1 MLGFADAFQVPFDAA
16 LVEGDD
22 VISYVSRDSSK
33 PGRGGE
39 LWTVHAT
46 PAYAERTL
54 TAAAT
59 AAAASGED
67 PRAALQSKTPELV
80 AAVSRLLAPWVPELP
95 PPDIAVAHRW
105 GAAFPSKPEGG
116 TPPAISEL
124 GGRFVAVGD
133 YLVGPR
139 VEGAVASAEAGARLL
154 IEACA

>member
-1 MLGFADAFQVPFDAA
+1 MLGFAGALGDVPFDAA

-22 VISYVSRDSSK
+22 VVSYVSRDSSK
-33 PGRGGE
+33 PGRSGE
-39 LWTVHAT
+39 LWTVYAT

-54 TAAAT
+54 TAAA
-59 AAAASGED
+59 AEED

-80 AAVSRLLAPWVPELP
+80 AAVSRLFSPWVPELP
-95 PPDIAVAHRW
+95 APAVAVPHRW

-139 VEGAVASAEAGARLL
+139 VEGAAASAEAGARLL

>member
-1 MLGFADAFQVPFDAA
+1 MPFDAA

-33 PGRGGE
+33 PGRDGE

-46 PAYAERTL
+46 PAFAEETL
-54 TAAAT
+54 TAAA
-59 AAAASGED
+59 AEAAASGED
-67 PRAALQSKTPELV
+67 ARSALQKKTPELV
-80 AAVSRLLAPWVPELP
+80 AAVARLFSPWVPELP

-116 TPPAISEL
+116 PPAISEL

-139 VEGAVASAEAGARLL
+139 VEGAAASAEAGARLL